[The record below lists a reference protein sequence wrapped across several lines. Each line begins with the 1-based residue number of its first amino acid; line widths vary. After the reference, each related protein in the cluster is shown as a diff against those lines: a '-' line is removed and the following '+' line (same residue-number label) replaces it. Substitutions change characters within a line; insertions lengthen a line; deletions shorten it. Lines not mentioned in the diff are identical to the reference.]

1 MDWVRRWCWSGSGQ
15 CPTSVTDFF
24 GNRIWANLN
33 PYHRKPVVS
42 TSWAG
47 PDHFWRRS
55 ISTQRAKTKTCPC
68 TPIEKYVRNIQ
79 WEYLTYIWSVQLHQN
94 EIAIGQCSK
103 TYFRQATLNGP
114 SPKVIM
120 IFEGN
125 ERKEQMANSQSQ
137 YGISNDPFSEVWLF
151 RSLQTNI
158 WLELLRS

>member
-1 MDWVRRWCWSGSGQ
+1 MYWVSRWCWSGSGQ

-55 ISTQRAKTKTCPC
+55 ISRRRAKTKTCPC
-68 TPIEKYVRNIQ
+68 IPIEKYLRNIQ
-79 WEYLTYIWSVQLHQN
+79 WEYLTSAPCSNIRTKLQLVNVQRLISDKQHKM
-94 EIAIGQCSK
+94 IPP
-103 TYFRQATLNGP
+103 L
-114 SPKVIM
+114 

-151 RSLQTNI
+151 GSLQTNI
-158 WLELLRS
+158 WLELPRS